1 MKKKIK
7 IAVIIDQK
15 LKSGGG
21 YQQAINA
28 SILISK
34 LNLNFLEISFYSLI
48 KNNIKILQE
57 KNIKVNFLKMNLFEK
72 FFILL
77 KTSPRFELISQ
88 LINIFIPINYFE
100 RKLYKRNIDLVYFV
114 SPSNLAVDLKKINF
128 IFTIWDLCHR
138 DNPEFPEVNK
148 GNQFKTR
155 EKIYQDVVP
164 RASAVIVDSEVS
176 KKNLVKRYLIDE
188 ERVHI
193 ISFDPATRIKD
204 FSGKVSNK
212 IFHLIKYDLSI
223 PYIFYPAQY
232 WPHKNHVYI
241 LEGIKK
247 LESNFSQKIN
257 AIFTGSDKGNLKY
270 LKRYAIDLG
279 LNDRIYFLDFVSD
292 QEIIDLYKSSLAL
305 VMPSY
310 FGPTN
315 LPPLEAFCLGIP
327 VLYPDLNG
335 MKEQVS
341 GAALLINLEESSSMA
356 FQINKL
362 LKYPRIRKELIK
374 AGEKKYNDLTKVKKE
389 LILKKIIE
397 NFYLRRITWK

>member
-7 IAVIIDQK
+7 IAIIFDQK

-28 SILISK
+28 SILIEK
-34 LNLNFLEISFYSLI
+34 LNLDFFETSFYSLV
-48 KNNIKILQE
+48 KKNIKILEE

-72 FFILL
+72 ILIFL
-77 KTSPRFELISQ
+77 KTSPRFQ
-88 LINIFIPINYFE
+88 LIYDFIYIFIPINFFE

-148 GNQFKTR
+148 DNQFKKR

-188 ERVHI
+188 ERVHV
-193 ISFDPATRIKD
+193 ISFEPATRIKD

-212 IFHLIKYDLSI
+212 IFQLIKYDLSI

-362 LKYPRIRKELIK
+362 LKYPTIRKELIE
-374 AGEKKYNDLTKVKKE
+374 AGEKKYNDFTKVKKE
-389 LILKKIIE
+389 LILKKILE

>member
-1 MKKKIK
+1 MNKKIK
-7 IAVIIDQK
+7 IAIIFDQK

-28 SILISK
+28 SILIAK
-34 LNLNFLEISFYSLI
+34 LKLDFSEISFYSLV
-48 KNNIKILQE
+48 KKNIKILEE

-72 FFILL
+72 ILIFF
-77 KTSPRFELISQ
+77 KTSPRFQ
-88 LINIFIPINYFE
+88 LIYDLIYIFIPIHFFE
-100 RKLYKRNIDLVYFV
+100 RKLHKRNIDLVYFV
-114 SPSNLAVDLKKINF
+114 SPSRLAVDLKKINF

-138 DNPEFPEVNK
+138 DNPEFPEVNE

-176 KKNLVKRYLIDE
+176 KKNLVKRYLIDD
-188 ERVHI
+188 ERVHV
-193 ISFDPATRIKD
+193 ISFEAATRIKD

-212 IFHLIKYDLSI
+212 IFQLIKYDLSI

-327 VLYPDLNG
+327 VLYPDLHG

-341 GAALLINLEESSSMA
+341 GAALLINLEEPSSMA

-362 LKYPRIRKELIK
+362 LKYPTTREELIE

-389 LILKKIIE
+389 LILKKILE
-397 NFYLRRITWK
+397 NFYFRRITWK

>member
-7 IAVIIDQK
+7 IAIIFDQK

-28 SILISK
+28 SILIAK
-34 LNLNFLEISFYSLI
+34 LNLDFSEISFYSLV
-48 KNNIKILQE
+48 KKNIKILEE

-72 FFILL
+72 ILIFF
-77 KTSPRFELISQ
+77 KTSPRFQ
-88 LINIFIPINYFE
+88 LIYDFIYIFIPINFFE
-100 RKLYKRNIDLVYFV
+100 RKLHKRNIDLVYFV
-114 SPSNLAVDLKKINF
+114 SPSRLAVDLKKINF

-138 DNPEFPEVNK
+138 DNPEFPEVNE
-148 GNQFKTR
+148 GNQFKKR

-176 KKNLVKRYLIDE
+176 KKNLVKRYLIDD
-188 ERVHI
+188 ERVHV
-193 ISFDPATRIKD
+193 ISFEAATRIKD

-212 IFHLIKYDLSI
+212 IFQLIKYDLSI

-327 VLYPDLNG
+327 VLYPDLHG

-341 GAALLINLEESSSMA
+341 GAALLINLEEPSSLA

-362 LKYPRIRKELIK
+362 LKYPTIREELIE
-374 AGEKKYNDLTKVKKE
+374 AGEKKYNDLRKVKKE
-389 LILKKIIE
+389 LILKKILE

>member
-1 MKKKIK
+1 MKKRIK
-7 IAVIIDQK
+7 IAVIFDQK

-34 LNLNFLEISFYSLI
+34 LNLNFIEISFYSLI
-48 KNNIKILQE
+48 KNNINILE
-57 KNIKVNFLKMNLFEK
+57 GKNIKVNFLKMNLFEK
-72 FFILL
+72 ALIFF
-77 KTSPRFELISQ
+77 KTSPRFELINH
-88 LINIFIPINYFE
+88 LINIFIPINFFE
-100 RKLYKRNIDLVYFV
+100 RKLYRKGIDLVYFV
-114 SPSNLAVDLKKINF
+114 SPSRLAADLRKINF

-148 GNQFKTR
+148 DNQFKTR
-155 EKIYQDVVP
+155 EKIYQDVIP
-164 RASAVIVDSEVS
+164 RACAVIVDSELG

-188 ERVHI
+188 ERVHV
-193 ISFDPATRIKD
+193 ISFEPAIKVRD

-212 IFHLIKYDLSI
+212 IFELIKYNLRS
-223 PYIFYPAQY
+223 PYVFYPAQY

-241 LEGIKK
+241 LEGIKE

-257 AIFTGSDKGNLKY
+257 AIFTGSDKGNLNY
-270 LKRYAIDLG
+270 LKKYANNLG

-341 GAALLINLEESSSMA
+341 GAALLMNLTEPSSMA
-356 FQINKL
+356 SQINKL
-362 LKYPRIRKELIK
+362 LKYPSIRNELIK
-374 AGEKKYNDLTKVKKE
+374 AGEMKYSDLVKEKKE
-389 LILKKIIE
+389 LKLKKILE
-397 NFYLRRITWK
+397 NFYFRRISWE

>member
-1 MKKKIK
+1 MKKRIK
-7 IAVIIDQK
+7 IAVIFDQK

-34 LNLNFLEISFYSLI
+34 LNLEFFEISFYSLV
-48 KNNIKILQE
+48 KKNIKILEE
-57 KNIKVNFLKMNLFEK
+57 KKIKVNFLKMNLFEK
-72 FFILL
+72 ILIFC
-77 KTSPRFELISQ
+77 KTSPRFQ
-88 LINIFIPINYFE
+88 LIYAFIYIFIPINFFE
-100 RKLYKRNIDLVYFV
+100 RKLHKRNIDLVYFV
-114 SPSNLAVDLKKINF
+114 SPSRLAVDLKEINF

-148 GNQFKTR
+148 GNQFNTR

-176 KKNLVKRYLIDE
+176 KNNLVKRYLIDE
-188 ERVHI
+188 ERVHV
-193 ISFDPATRIKD
+193 ISFEPATRIKD
-204 FSGKVSNK
+204 FSGKLSNK
-212 IFHLIKYDLSI
+212 IFQLIKYDLSI

-247 LESNFSQKIN
+247 LESNFSLKIN
-257 AIFTGSDKGNLKY
+257 AIFTGSDKGNLNY
-270 LKRYAIDLG
+270 LKRYATDIG
-279 LNDRIYFLDFVSD
+279 LIDRIYFLDFVSD
-292 QEIIDLYKSSLAL
+292 QEIIDLYNSSLAL

-341 GAALLINLEESSSMA
+341 GAALLINLEEPSSMA

-362 LKYPRIRKELIK
+362 LKYPKIRKELIE
-374 AGEKKYNDLTKVKKE
+374 AGEKKYNDLIKVKKE
-389 LILKKIIE
+389 LIIKKILK

>member
-1 MKKKIK
+1 MNRKIK
-7 IAVIIDQK
+7 IAVIFDQK

-34 LNLNFLEISFYSLI
+34 LNLNFVEISFYSLI
-48 KNNIKILQE
+48 KNNINILEE

-72 FFILL
+72 VFIFL
-77 KTSPRFELISQ
+77 KTSPRFELIDK
-88 LINIFIPINYFE
+88 LINIFINTNFFE
-100 RKLYKRNIDLVYFV
+100 RKLSREKIDLVYFV
-114 SPSNLAVDLKKINF
+114 SPSRLATDLKKINF

-138 DNPEFPEVNK
+138 DNPEFPEVK
-148 GNQFKTR
+148 KENQFKIR
-155 EKIYQDVVP
+155 EKIYQDVIP
-164 RASAVIVDSEVS
+164 RACAVIVDSEVG

-188 ERVHI
+188 ERVHVI
-193 ISFDPATRIKD
+193 TFEPAMRIKD

-212 IFHLIKYDLSI
+212 IFELINYDLSL

-241 LEGIKK
+241 LEGIKE
-247 LESNFSQKIN
+247 LESKFSQKVN
-257 AIFTGSDKGNLKY
+257 AIFTGSDKGNLNY
-270 LKRYAIDLG
+270 LKKYAIDLG
-279 LNDRIYFLDFVSD
+279 LYERIYFLDFVSD
-292 QEIIDLYKSSLAL
+292 QEIIDLYNSSLAL

-335 MKEQVS
+335 MREQVS
-341 GAALLINLEESSSMA
+341 GAALLMNLAEPSSMA
-356 FQINKL
+356 FQINNL
-362 LKYPRIRKELIK
+362 LKNPSIRKELIK
-374 AGEKKYNDLTKVKKE
+374 AGEKKYSYLIKEKKE
-389 LILKKIIE
+389 LILKKILE
-397 NFYLRRITWK
+397 NFYFRRISWK

>member
-7 IAVIIDQK
+7 IAIIFDQK

-28 SILISK
+28 SILIEK
-34 LNLNFLEISFYSLI
+34 LNLDFFETSFYSLV
-48 KNNIKILQE
+48 KKNIKILEE

-72 FFILL
+72 ILIFL
-77 KTSPRFELISQ
+77 KTSPRFQ
-88 LINIFIPINYFE
+88 LIYDFIYIFIPINFFE

-114 SPSNLAVDLKKINF
+114 SPSRLALDLKKINF

-148 GNQFKTR
+148 GNEFKTR

-176 KKNLVKRYLIDE
+176 KKNLVKRYLIDD
-188 ERVHI
+188 ERVHV
-193 ISFDPATRIKD
+193 ISFEAATRIKD

-212 IFHLIKYDLSI
+212 IFQLIKYDLSI

-247 LESNFSQKIN
+247 LESNFSHKIN

-327 VLYPDLNG
+327 VLYPDLHG

-362 LKYPRIRKELIK
+362 LKYPKIRKELIE

-389 LILKKIIE
+389 LILKKILE